1 MRLTLRLL
9 EAYLRVNELTHC
21 KDLKYSATGSGLME
35 DVVGKGFKEV
45 KPIDTVIKEVLALV
59 KHSPSATE
67 VDLINAVGKYLAED
81 VYSSVDVPPF
91 NRSAVD
97 GYAVRSID
105 TFGSSPTNPA
115 ILRIKGYLP
124 VGEDPGKYVVNQGEA
139 VEIATGA
146 PLPPGA
152 DAVVMYENTGRRG
165 DYVEVYRPVAPMDNV
180 SRIGEDV
187 AKGEL
192 IFRRGTLIKP
202 WDLGVLASMGIVKV
216 KVYEPKV
223 MLIVTGNELVEVE
236 DALKGGLQPGK
247 VINSTRFVLTAMLK
261 SLGCAVDYVKLPDDE
276 AVIRDHVAK
285 ALIDHDAVITT
296 GGASVGRI
304 DYTIRAVAGLKPE
317 YLNHGLAIRPGK
329 PNSVAVKDGKPIFML
344 SGFPVA
350 SLTGFEVL
358 VKPVLLHMM
367 NAVDEPRPRIK
378 GILTRRVATPINT
391 RSFVRVRVYLG
402 KDGRIYVEPLALTGS
417 GVLTTLVKGNGILV
431 VPENREGYD
440 EGDEVEVE
448 LIRPIFTN

>member
-1 MRLTLRLL
+1 M
-9 EAYLRVNELTHC
+9 
-21 KDLKYSATGSGLME
+21 G
-35 DVVGKGFKEV
+35 DVAGKGFREV
-45 KPIDTVIKEVLALV
+45 KPVDVVLREVLMFI
-59 KHSPSATE
+59 KHTPNVTE
-67 VDLINAVGKYLAED
+67 VDLIDAVGKYLAED
-81 VYSSVDVPPF
+81 VYSNVNVPPF

-105 TFGSSPTNPA
+105 TFGASPTNPS
-115 ILRIKGYLP
+115 ILRVKGYLP
-124 VGEDPGKYVVNQGEA
+124 VGEEPGKYPVNQGEA

-180 SRIGEDV
+180 SRMGEDV

-192 IFRRGTLIKP
+192 IFRKGTLIKP
-202 WDLGVLASMGIVKV
+202 WDLGVLASMGVVKV

-236 DALKGGLQPGK
+236 DTLKGGLPPGR
-247 VINSTRFVLTAMLK
+247 VINSTRFVLTAMLRGI
-261 SLGCAVDYVKLPDDE
+261 GCTVDYLKLPDDE
-276 AVIRDHVAK
+276 QAIRDHVSK
-285 ALIDHDAVITT
+285 ALINHDAVVTT

-304 DYTIRAVAGLKPE
+304 DYTIRAVADLKPE

-329 PNSVAVKDGKPIFML
+329 PNSVAVKDGKPVFML

-358 VKPVLLHMM
+358 VKPILLHMM
-367 NAVDEPRPRIK
+367 NAVDEPRPRIR

-391 RSFVRVRVYLG
+391 RSFVRVRAYLG
-402 KDGRIYVEPLALTGS
+402 KDGKVYVEPLALTGS
-417 GVLTTLVKGNGILV
+417 GVLTTLVKGNGILT

-448 LIRPIFTN
+448 LIRPLFTEQ